1 MELWITRLAKYA
13 KKRFKMMDYLV
24 QNVRNVKSRMRKKI
38 DLFKNLRGDCAYFS
52 ARSCKNACN
61 TCLLFSVNWLGL
73 L

>member
-1 MELWITRLAKYA
+1 
-13 KKRFKMMDYLV
+13 MMDYLV